1 MKFRFDTS
9 AAFFVSALLAIPLPS
24 QTPDPRKDSARNWTA
39 TIQALVRDD
48 RGNPIAGLGADDF
61 ILTEHGERDKVVEVF
76 SLAGPDFNG
85 SQAPIESFNPQP
97 VAPTQVTQGPHA
109 ATWVLVVLAPMSASG
124 RGFAIAGLLKFLNQS
139 GADKWHVALFDDEG
153 NFVPFGQDLGA
164 LRSRISAT
172 AKHVSAPQF
181 QGGSWVLQASRAIED
196 LAIRPGRHAIV
207 FASDFESSVSD
218 PIARNPDLLRIGPSA
233 FIGAAVYAQAAMYTV
248 QGSAPGVVV
257 PFGGAAESQYSGSGE
272 QVAEIINR
280 QTVGLGELRG
290 DFLYAAEQTGGHV
303 ASDMQDAF
311 ADIASDG
318 TGYYQIA
325 FQAKPIELDG
335 GWHPV
340 SISVRAPNAHIR
352 GPGYYLAPVAESR
365 RQIPISI
372 AEALKQGTST
382 TRLDAAAHVWLF
394 PDAQGVHTG
403 VMAADL
409 SWPTKNEGA
418 AQSSRIQIFA
428 QLFDD
433 SMGRVVG
440 SWLSERDW
448 KMTAGQYQ
456 PAHWQR
462 EATLYPGSYT
472 LRVIAMD
479 STSRKIGTREY
490 SFLVNRSNGAA
501 IRFGAVVI
509 ADRCLDEEEREGRSN
524 LLDPLLVDGCLWAP
538 SASAGFSLNQKP
550 TVLVRIY
557 PPTEKVGALILKQ
570 WKAYA
575 VVDSG
580 PPANLAITSAD
591 IRGLVASAPL
601 TLSNLN
607 LKPGTHLIRVF
618 FEAHAAG
625 GHEYPMTLKSQ
636 LTVSP

>member
-1 MKFRFDTS
+1 MINTQTTS
-9 AAFFVSALLAIPLPS
+9 
-24 QTPDPRKDSARNWTA
+24 
-39 TIQALVRDD
+39 
-48 RGNPIAGLGADDF
+48 LGA
-61 ILTEHGERDKVVEVF
+61 
-76 SLAGPDFNG
+76 
-85 SQAPIESFNPQP
+85 
-97 VAPTQVTQGPHA
+97 
-109 ATWVLVVLAPMSASG
+109 
-124 RGFAIAGLLKFLNQS
+124 
-139 GADKWHVALFDDEG
+139 
-153 NFVPFGQDLGA
+153 
-164 LRSRISAT
+164 
-172 AKHVSAPQF
+172 
-181 QGGSWVLQASRAIED
+181 
-196 LAIRPGRHAIV
+196 
-207 FASDFESSVSD
+207 
-218 PIARNPDLLRIGPSA
+218 
-233 FIGAAVYAQAAMYTV
+233 
-248 QGSAPGVVV
+248 
-257 PFGGAAESQYSGSGE
+257 
-272 QVAEIINR
+272 
-280 QTVGLGELRG
+280 LRG
-290 DFLYAAEQTGGHV
+290 DFLYAAEQTRGHV
-303 ASDMQDAF
+303 ASSTQDAF
-311 ADIASDG
+311 LHIATDG
-318 TGYYQIA
+318 AGYYQIS
-325 FQAKPIELDG
+325 FQAKPTELDG

-372 AEALKQGTST
+372 AEALKQETST
-382 TRLDAAAHVWLF
+382 TRLDATAHVWLF

-409 SWPTKNEGA
+409 SWPTKYEGA

-456 PAHWQR
+456 TAHWQR

-490 SFLVNRSNGAA
+490 SFLVNRSNGPA
-501 IRFGAVVI
+501 IHFGALVI

-524 LLDPLLVDGCLWAP
+524 LLDPLLLDGCLLAP

-550 TVLVRIY
+550 TVIVRIY
-557 PPTEKVGALILKQ
+557 PPNEKVGALILKQ

-580 PPANLAITSAD
+580 PPVNLAITSAD
-591 IRGLVASAPL
+591 IRGLVGSARL

-607 LKPGTHLIRVF
+607 LKPGTHPIRVF
-618 FEAHAAG
+618 FEVPAAG
-625 GHEYPMTLKSQ
+625 GHAYPFTLNSQ
-636 LTVSP
+636 LTISP

>member
-1 MKFRFDTS
+1 MTYRFDTS

-24 QTPDPRKDSARNWTA
+24 QTLDPPKDSARNWTA

-61 ILTEHGERDKVVEVF
+61 ILTEHGERDKIVEVL
-76 SLAGPDFNG
+76 SLTGPDSNG
-85 SQAPIESFNPQP
+85 QQVALESLHPQL

-109 ATWVLVVLAPMSASG
+109 ATWVLVVLAPMSSSS
-124 RGFAIAGLLKFLNQS
+124 RSFAIAGLLKFLNQS
-139 GADKWHVALFDDEG
+139 GADKWHVAMFDDEG

-164 LRSRISAT
+164 LRSRISAL

-207 FASDFESSVSD
+207 FASDFESNVSD

-372 AEALKQGTST
+372 AEALKQETST

-456 PAHWQR
+456 TAHWQR

-472 LRVIAMD
+472 LRVMAMD
-479 STSRKIGTREY
+479 SASRRIGTREY
-490 SFLVNRSNGAA
+490 SFLVNRSNGPA
-501 IRFGAVVI
+501 IRFGAIVI
-509 ADRCLDEEEREGRSN
+509 ADRCLEEEEREGRSN
-524 LLDPLLVDGCLWAP
+524 LLDPLLLDGCLLAP
-538 SASAGFSLNQKP
+538 PASAGFSLNQKP
-550 TVLVRIY
+550 TVIVRIY
-557 PPTEKVGALILKQ
+557 PPNEKVGALILKQ

-580 PPANLAITSAD
+580 PPVNLAITSAD

-607 LKPGTHLIRVF
+607 LKPGTHRIRVF
-618 FEAHAAG
+618 FEVPAAG
-625 GHEYPMTLKSQ
+625 GYAYPIALNSQ